1 VPLTPARS
9 RTHSGSSDGP
19 EQTRSPSV
27 GIPGRLG
34 TVHAAMST
42 ISDSISELRNAQKS
56 NQGAPAYSRF
66 VNRPIGRLLAAV
78 AHNMGLGPNAVTLI
92 SGAVT
97 MSGVAVIALVE
108 PTWWSSVLISFLL
121 VLGYALDSA
130 DGQVARLQGRSSL
143 EGEWLDH
150 MMDALKLAT
159 IHTAVL
165 VSWYRWFDLD
175 EKWLLVPLLFQ
186 VVGSVFF
193 FGVILTDLLRRLAR
207 LRAADG
213 ALPAAKPR
221 STSVLYS
228 LAVIPADYG
237 LICLIFLTLWL
248 QTLFVA
254 IYTALAVVNALVL
267 AASGLR
273 WFRAIRALA

>member
-1 VPLTPARS
+1 
-9 RTHSGSSDGP
+9 
-19 EQTRSPSV
+19 
-27 GIPGRLG
+27 
-34 TVHAAMST
+34 MST
-42 ISDSISELRNAQKS
+42 ISDAISELRTAQKS
-56 NQGAPAYSRF
+56 SQGAPAYSRF
-66 VNRPIGRLLAAV
+66 VNRPIGRVLAAV
-78 AHNMGLGPNAVTLI
+78 AHRVGLSPNSVTLI

-108 PTWWSSVLISFLL
+108 PTWWSSVLISLLL

-193 FGVILTDLLRRLAR
+193 FGVILTDLLRRVAR
-207 LRAADG
+207 LRA
-213 ALPAAKPR
+213 PEREVPVSKPR
-221 STSVLYS
+221 PTSVLYS
-228 LAVIPADYG
+228 LTVVPADYG

-248 QTLFVA
+248 EPVFVA
-254 IYTALAVVNALVL
+254 IYSALAVINALVL
-267 AASGLR
+267 GASGLR
-273 WFRAIRALA
+273 WFRAIRALG